1 VATKF
6 SYRMYPVRPAALG
19 GILLFAWD
27 DMEALW
33 KAYRDWMQVDSDRRL
48 LINPMVMWMGT
59 QPGCALMTYY
69 NGDPDIGMGVMKEML
84 GGLQPLTGPLEQSLQ
99 LTTLPAFTGGGEITA
114 WPGTSQYWRNGFL
127 QNDFPDEAIST
138 VKEWFLRCPM
148 PPHGSNHPAAG
159 TGLAPQWR
167 NDISFAFIESLG
179 GAMGEV
185 PVDDTAF
192 FWRDQKFSF
201 TIIAIFDPTVQQWA
215 EQSREWAFGFRA
227 AMEPF
232 LSGGVYANYVQS
244 DLSDFGPAY
253 YGDHYQRLR
262 GVKSTYDPTHTF
274 RFPQDLR

>member
-1 VATKF
+1 
-6 SYRMYPVRPAALG
+6 M
-19 GILLFAWD
+19 
-27 DMEALW
+27 
-33 KAYRDWMQVDSDRRL
+33 
-48 LINPMVMWMGT
+48 
-59 QPGCALMTYY
+59 
-69 NGDPDIGMGVMKEML
+69 
-84 GGLQPLTGPLEQSLQ
+84 
-99 LTTLPAFTGGGEITA
+99 
-114 WPGTSQYWRNGFL
+114 
-127 QNDFPDEAIST
+127 
-138 VKEWFLRCPM
+138 
-148 PPHGSNHPAAG
+148 
-159 TGLAPQWR
+159 APQWR

-185 PVDDTAF
+185 PVDETAF